1 MARKKEYVRLRKD
14 KTDSKKCISCMKCIR
29 VCKEY
34 ARSISSLKL
43 RMTENKLKKVVT

>member
-1 MARKKEYVRLRKD
+1 
-14 KTDSKKCISCMKCIR
+14 MKCIR

-43 RMTENKLKKVVT
+43 RMTENKLKKVCQSDKKADIFL